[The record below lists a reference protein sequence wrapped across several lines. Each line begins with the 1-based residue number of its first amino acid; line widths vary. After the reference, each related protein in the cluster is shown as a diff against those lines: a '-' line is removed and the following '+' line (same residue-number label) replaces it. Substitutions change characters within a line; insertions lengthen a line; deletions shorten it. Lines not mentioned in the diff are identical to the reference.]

1 MGQHHANDTGYTAC
15 AKCKLKAALIHAV
28 LVHFT
33 GSLVIYA
40 LFSLIAVCR
49 GNGVSRYRKGKE
61 MSDIVV
67 VGSLNMDLVVQA
79 SRMPEAGE
87 TIAGNDFQLISGG
100 KGANQAVA
108 AARMG
113 SGVSGSRVSGSFVS
127 MVGRV
132 GGDPFGETLRQGLDQ
147 EGIDVSR
154 VRVDRDAGTGTALIV
169 VDDAGENRIIIVAGA
184 NGRVSQQDLDG
195 ARSLITAAKVLV
207 MQFEIPLD
215 TVARALTMAREAG
228 VTVILNPAPA
238 YEVPL
243 SFLAG
248 VSVVVLNE
256 TESELITGIAVDDR
270 HTAQVAG
277 QLLHES
283 GVRIAIF
290 TLGVRGAFVSHDEDL
305 QHAPGYAVEAVD
317 TTAAGDAFVGALAAS
332 MARGE
337 PLAQAVRQ
345 ANAAGALTV
354 TRFGA
359 QPSLPTA
366 EEVEVFLATRG

>member
-113 SGVSGSRVSGSFVS
+113 SGVSGSSVS

-195 ARSLITAAKVLV
+195 ARSLITEAKVLV

-228 VTVILNPAPA
+228 VTVIHNLAPA

-290 TLGVRGAFVSHDEDL
+290 TLGARGAIVSRGEGL
-305 QHAPGYAVEAVD
+305 EHAPGYAVEAVD

-337 PLAQAVRQ
+337 PLAQAVRR